1 MGKHLTS
8 AVRLRRPVD
17 TWHKPALSAAVAL
30 AVPDLTLLALGRL
43 DLILY
48 TSAGA
53 MCALYAHGLP
63 YAARARTL
71 LWVVLGMVASLG
83 VALTAASLTTSPALL
98 VAGAS
103 LVAAAHKAVC
113 DATRVGPPGNLILTF
128 ISSSAFFM
136 PQRLGEVPF
145 HLALALAAGAVA
157 WLVCMAPGLVRPHD
171 PERVAVARALESA
184 AALWRVRRDGTE
196 PRGRPD
202 TARQDAELTVR
213 QATAGAV
220 NSAWHTLF
228 LIPGAGAA
236 RHRLEHLLAHAESA
250 LAAPSPEARTHEV
263 RPHEGRPHEGRPHE
277 GRPRTPAH
285 EAERCAALA
294 RAVRRGGA
302 LPEIGPT
309 PDEAR
314 RLAGVAVEAGA
325 KAETAAARE
334 AEHTVPE
341 APRRPAPDRA
351 TGGRAVLAR
360 LRPGSPLLPIGVRVA
375 VGCTLAGWVS
385 LAAGVGHPYWAV
397 VSAASVHQAN
407 TTLSGQR
414 GLQRVLGNVLGLILF
429 FALLPL
435 IRVGP
440 LAMVLLAL
448 ALQVGAE
455 ALITRNY
462 WLGSVCVTPMAL
474 LLTEFGGH
482 LPARTL
488 IADRLIDTVVGV
500 TVALACCALV
510 TNRRATDRIDEA
522 LARVTA
528 ARSAALRH
536 LGDGEGPDRAD
547 SRDRADS
554 PDGDHEAGWARD
566 RLALSLVELREAF
579 EVASGEWWQRA
590 LPAERVAA
598 AEREGHRTLA
608 RLVRRAAPRVPVS

>member
-83 VALTAASLTTSPALL
+83 VALTAASLTASPALL
-98 VAGAS
+98 VVGAS
-103 LVAAAHKAVC
+103 LVAAAHKTVC
-113 DATRVGPPGNLILTF
+113 DATRIGPPGNLILTF
-128 ISSSAFFM
+128 ISSSAFFV

-157 WLVCMAPGLVRPHD
+157 WLVCMAPAPVRPHG

-196 PRGRPD
+196 PRGRQD
-202 TARQDAELTVR
+202 TAGQDAELTAR

-236 RHRLEHLLAHAESA
+236 RHRLERLLAHAESA
-250 LAAPSPEARTHEV
+250 LAAPSSEGRTHEGCT
-263 RPHEGRPHEGRPHE
+263 HEGRTH
-277 GRPRTPAH
+277 TPVH

-302 LPEIGPT
+302 LPEVGPT

-314 RLAGVAVEAGA
+314 RLAGVAVEA
-325 KAETAAARE
+325 ETAAETTAETTAAMER
-334 AEHTVPE
+334 EHTVPQ

-351 TGGRAVLAR
+351 TGVRAVLTR

-397 VSAASVHQAN
+397 VSAASVYQAN

-414 GLQRVLGNVLGLILF
+414 GLQRVLGNALGLVLF

-500 TVALACCALV
+500 TAALACCALV

-522 LARVTA
+522 LAHVTE

-536 LGDGEGPDRAD
+536 LGDGEGPDRGNGPGGP
-547 SRDRADS
+547 DR
-554 PDGDHEAGWARD
+554 DHEAGWARD
-566 RLALSLVELREAF
+566 RLALSLIELREAF

-608 RLVRRAAPRVPVS
+608 RLVRHAAPRVPVS